1 MKIGE
6 YEQMMSWLTRPETPT
21 PIEPRENFAE
31 GTRLT
36 NEIFEEYIKK
46 NKGKSYA
53 KMAKDLTSKGYVPF
67 QGSDVLS
74 EKAIEARAR
83 RLGLTGMATSQIS
96 DFKTILNEATDENRL
111 AYKRGEIDADL
122 LRKRVI
128 GRRADQKRIG
138 TSERIERSRE
148 YRERVKTDPSMEAQ
162 RESAKAS
169 RARFREKEYLEY
181 GTPPQAK
188 TPKQFLFRDLFSIAQ
203 KSEKGDRLKLVKK
216 FAKKDFKKENFYND
230 VEVLDTK
237 TGKKFNFKNIE
248 KYINPKNTGYSFKDV
263 IKPYEQKVFLNEKGL
278 RNEINSKMI
287 PGWNTGLRDNYFEVQ
302 HVEGRFKNPFNVHI
316 SPKASN
322 AREGVVRAR
331 FDKNW
336 EKAKTLSD
344 KKEAFKE
351 YTDNLPKAI
360 ASQPGMITRPREFGE
375 RVPFDE
381 MLRETKQSGV
391 KLPRGIL
398 KDAAKLNSVLLPGL
412 EEIVKGIKNIP
423 DDIAK
428 KRYFTLGLKALG
440 PLGTYLAVDDT
451 YEALKE
457 GKSVAEALEYGLIG
471 TNIIGSTKDVFALSP
486 EEREARSVVK
496 QAEMADQ
503 ISQDESL
510 LDTDFETPAIESDL
524 SIDEAEKK
532 YKAGQEAVRLKRKA
546 EEADIARARAVS
558 VEGLKDLMLG
568 KRFEPTEIPTQF
580 MANGGIMRLGFNQ
593 GSSVDDAVRT
603 VNPERDSFK
612 KLSNVLGAYK
622 RYRRGEKNPKI
633 SFSKF
638 FELYSTE
645 NFATGG
651 RVGFADGS
659 DPKDPKMNRR
669 TFMKVMGGLAS
680 IPLLG
685 KFIKP
690 AAKVAE
696 SAAPVIQKTVEAAP
710 THFWNLVA
718 KIKTFGDD
726 ITQFGALAERQSVK
740 KYKDLELTEDMA
752 TGQIEIQRVK
762 VAEDMDYYGSPVTE
776 EIYMSY
782 SPGEQIF
789 QETANGKT
797 KIIKSKPNYQEGTT
811 YFRNDG
817 PETGSVLDESSGI
830 ADDIFEE
837 AGVPVPEAIR
847 KK

>member
-6 YEQMMSWLTRPETPT
+6 YEQMMSWLTRPEAPT

-36 NEIFEEYIKK
+36 NEVFEEYIKK
-46 NKGKSYA
+46 NKGKSYSE
-53 KMAKDLTSKGYVPF
+53 MAKDLTSKGYVPF

-138 TSERIERSRE
+138 TLERIERSRE

-181 GTPPQAK
+181 GTPPQPK

-360 ASQPGMITRPREFGE
+360 ASQPNMITRPREFGE
-375 RVPFDE
+375 RIPFDQL
-381 MLRETKQSGV
+381 LRETKQSGV
-391 KLPRGIL
+391 KLPKGIL

-412 EEIVKGIKNIP
+412 EQIVKGIKNIP

-471 TNIIGSTKDVFALSP
+471 TNVIGSTKDVFALSP

-532 YKAGQEAVRLKRKA
+532 YKAGQESVRLKREA

-568 KRFEPTEIPTQF
+568 KRFEPAEIPQEF
-580 MANGGIMRLGFNQ
+580 LA
-593 GSSVDDAVRT
+593 A
-603 VNPERDSFK
+603 
-612 KLSNVLGAYK
+612 
-622 RYRRGEKNPKI
+622 
-633 SFSKF
+633 
-638 FELYSTE
+638 
-645 NFATGG
+645 GG

-696 SAAPVIQKTVEAAP
+696 SAAPVVKETLAGAP
-710 THFWNLVA
+710 DHFWNLVA

-740 KYKDLELTEDMA
+740 KYKDFELTEDMA

-776 EIYMSY
+776 ESYMSY
-782 SPGEQIF
+782 RPGEVVD
-789 QETANGKT
+789 EVKG
-797 KIIKSKPNYQEGTT
+797 IKSAPDYEEGTT
-811 YFRNDG
+811 YIRNDG
-817 PETGSVLDESSGI
+817 PETGNVLDEVSGVS
-830 ADDIFEE
+830 DDIFEE
-837 AGVPVPEAIR
+837 AGVPVPEAVR

>member
-6 YEQMMSWLTRPETPT
+6 YEQMMSWLTRPEAPT

-36 NEIFEEYIKK
+36 NEVFEKYIKK
-46 NKGKSYA
+46 NKGKSYSE
-53 KMAKDLTSKGYVPF
+53 MAKDLTSKGYVPF

-138 TSERIERSRE
+138 TLERIERSRE

-360 ASQPGMITRPREFGE
+360 ASQPNMITRPREFGE
-375 RVPFDE
+375 RVPFDQL
-381 MLRETKQSGV
+381 LRETKQSGV
-391 KLPRGIL
+391 KLPKGIL

-412 EEIVKGIKNIP
+412 EQIVEGIKNIP

-428 KRYFTLGLKALG
+428 KRYFKLGLKALG

-451 YEALKE
+451 YEALKK

-524 SIDEAEKK
+524 SVDEAEKK
-532 YKAGQEAVRLKRKA
+532 YKAGQEAVRLKREA
-546 EEADIARARAVS
+546 QEADIARARAVS
-558 VEGLKDLMLG
+558 VKELKDLMMG
-568 KRFEPTEIPTQF
+568 ERFQPQQIPTQF
-580 MANGGIMRLGFNQ
+580 MANGGIMRLGF
-593 GSSVDDAVRT
+593 A
-603 VNPERDSFK
+603 E
-612 KLSNVLGAYK
+612 
-622 RYRRGEKNPKI
+622 
-633 SFSKF
+633 
-638 FELYSTE
+638 
-645 NFATGG
+645 GG
-651 RVGFADGS
+651 

-690 AAKVAE
+690 ATKVVK
-696 SAAPVIQKTVEAAP
+696 SAAPVIQRSVEGVPEFLMDLIAKVKLKAKTEGYEYFTGNKPEEFKDV
-710 THFWNLVA
+710 
-718 KIKTFGDD
+718 
-726 ITQFGALAERQSVK
+726 
-740 KYKDLELTEDMA
+740 YKVDNY
-752 TGQIEIQRVK
+752 V
-762 VAEDMDYYGSPVTE
+762 VTE
-776 EIYMSY
+776 KGNKTIIREID
-782 SPGEQIF
+782 Q
-789 QETANGKT
+789 
-797 KIIKSKPNYQEGTT
+797 
-811 YFRNDG
+811 DG
-817 PETGSVLDESSGI
+817 DMLYKENQMELDYDPETGGYTYKEASARPDGEGKLKDVEEYI
-830 ADDIFEE
+830 EDDDLENM
-837 AGVPVPEAIR
+837 R
-847 KK
+847 KYTYDK

>member
-6 YEQMMSWLTRPETPT
+6 YEQMMSWLTRPEAPT

-36 NEIFEEYIKK
+36 NEVFEEYIKK
-46 NKGKSYA
+46 NKGKSYSE
-53 KMAKDLTSKGYVPF
+53 MAKDLTSKGYVPF

-138 TSERIERSRE
+138 TLERIERSRE

-360 ASQPGMITRPREFGE
+360 ASQPNMITRPREFGE
-375 RVPFDE
+375 RIPFDQL
-381 MLRETKQSGV
+381 LRETKQSGV
-391 KLPRGIL
+391 KLPKGIL

-412 EEIVKGIKNIP
+412 EQIVKGIKNIP

-471 TNIIGSTKDVFALSP
+471 TNVIGSTKDVFALSP

-532 YKAGQEAVRLKRKA
+532 YKAGQEAVRLKREA
-546 EEADIARARAVS
+546 EEAGIARARAVS

-568 KRFEPTEIPTQF
+568 KRFEPAEIPQ
-580 MANGGIMRLGFNQ
+580 
-593 GSSVDDAVRT
+593 
-603 VNPERDSFK
+603 E
-612 KLSNVLGAYK
+612 
-622 RYRRGEKNPKI
+622 
-633 SFSKF
+633 F
-638 FELYSTE
+638 F
-645 NFATGG
+645 AIGG

-696 SAAPVIQKTVEAAP
+696 SAAPVVKETLAGAP
-710 THFWNLVA
+710 DHFWNLVA

-740 KYKDLELTEDMA
+740 KYKDFELTEDMA

-776 EIYMSY
+776 ESYMSY
-782 SPGEQIF
+782 RPGEVVD
-789 QETANGKT
+789 EVKG
-797 KIIKSKPNYQEGTT
+797 IKSAPDYEEGTT
-811 YFRNDG
+811 YIRNDG
-817 PETGSVLDESSGI
+817 PETGNVLDEVSGVS
-830 ADDIFEE
+830 DDIFEE
-837 AGVPVPEAIR
+837 AGVPVPEAVR

>member
-1 MKIGE
+1 MKIGD
-6 YEQMMSWLTRPETPT
+6 YEQMMSWLTRPESPQ
-21 PIEPRENFAE
+21 IETRENFAE

-46 NKGKSYA
+46 NKGKSYLE
-53 KMAKDLTSKGYVPF
+53 MAEDLTSKGYVPF
-67 QGSDVLS
+67 QQSDVLS

-83 RLGLTGMATSQIS
+83 RLGFTGMATSQIS

-138 TSERIERSRE
+138 TTERIERSRD

-162 RESAKAS
+162 RESVKAS
-169 RARFREKEYLEY
+169 RAKFREIDYLKN

-216 FAKKDFKKENFYND
+216 FAKKDFKKQNFYND

-237 TGKKFNFKNIE
+237 TGKKFNFNNVE
-248 KYINPKNTGYSFKDV
+248 KYINPKNTGYSFEDV
-263 IKPYEQKVFLNEKGL
+263 IKPYKQKVFINEQGL
-278 RNEINSKMI
+278 REAINSKMI

-316 SPKASN
+316 SPKTSN

-344 KKEAFKE
+344 KKEVFRE
-351 YTDNLPKAI
+351 YTDNLPRAI

-375 RVPFDE
+375 RVPFDQL
-381 MLRETKQSGV
+381 LRETKQSGV

-412 EEIVKGIKNIP
+412 EQIAEGIKNIP

-471 TNIIGSTKDVFALSP
+471 TNVIGSTKDVFALSP
-486 EEREARSVVK
+486 KEKEARSVVK
-496 QAEMADQ
+496 QAEMTDQ
-503 ISQDESL
+503 IAQDESL
-510 LDTDFETPAIESDL
+510 LDSDFETPKVKSDL
-524 SIDEAEKK
+524 TRAEAEKK
-532 YKAGQEAVRLKRKA
+532 YKAGQEAVRLKREA
-546 EEADIARARAVS
+546 EEADIARARATS
-558 VEGLKDLMLG
+558 VEGLKDLMMG
-568 KRFEPTEIPTQF
+568 EKFQPQQIPTQF
-580 MANGGIMRLGFNQ
+580 MANGGIMRLGF
-593 GSSVDDAVRT
+593 
-603 VNPERDSFK
+603 K
-612 KLSNVLGAYK
+612 
-622 RYRRGEKNPKI
+622 
-633 SFSKF
+633 
-638 FELYSTE
+638 
-645 NFATGG
+645 
-651 RVGFADGS
+651 DGS
-659 DPKDPKMNRR
+659 KDPKMNRR

-680 IPLLG
+680 IPVLG

-696 SAAPVIQKTVEAAP
+696 SAAPVVADAP
-710 THFWNLVA
+710 AHFWNLVA

-726 ITQFGALAERQSVK
+726 VSLTQMFSDREKVF
-740 KYKDLELTEDMA
+740 KYKNFELSEDINTGRTQIQRMKVLDDDSASYYGQPLTEE
-752 TGQIEIQRVK
+752 T
-762 VAEDMDYYGSPVTE
+762 
-776 EIYMSY
+776 YMSY
-782 SPGEQIF
+782 TPSQ
-789 QETANGKT
+789 
-797 KIIKSKPNYQEGTT
+797 KIL
-811 YFRNDG
+811 
-817 PETGSVLDESSGI
+817 LDESNPTGGVQKTIPEYEEGTAYLRSDREYAGEVVDEMSGV

-837 AGVPVPEAIR
+837 AGVPVPEKIR